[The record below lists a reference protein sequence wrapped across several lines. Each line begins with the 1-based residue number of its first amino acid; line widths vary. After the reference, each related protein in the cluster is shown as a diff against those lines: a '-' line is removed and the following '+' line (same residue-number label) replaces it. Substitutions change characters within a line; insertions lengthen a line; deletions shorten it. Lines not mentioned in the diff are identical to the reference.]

1 MPTAG
6 SPAPATGSCS
16 SLRRTVALLAAL
28 ATLLA
33 GCGLGAGKSASGVS
47 LTVTDGFGKKV
58 LVLEDAA
65 KTRGEDTVMRLL
77 QRNAKV
83 ATRFGGGFV
92 QSVNGV
98 AGQTGAR
105 PLDWFYFVNGSEGSK
120 GSASV
125 RVRAG
130 DRVWWDR
137 HDWGAAMDVPA
148 VVGSFPEPFLHGLGG
163 KRLPVR
169 IECSPPDAPG
179 CKQVS
184 DLLGKAGVVAARGG
198 LAASFTKE
206 TLRILV
212 GQWPAIREDPAAK
225 QIERGPG
232 TSGVFARMSPDGRS
246 LALLDGA
253 GHVARTLGAG
263 AGLVAA
269 TSFEHGR
276 PVWVVTGTDVRG
288 LTDAAE
294 SLQSGVLRNRYALV
308 TDRGKP
314 LSAPER

>member
-1 MPTAG
+1 MRRPTKR
-6 SPAPATGSCS
+6 
-16 SLRRTVALLAAL
+16 LALLAAL
-28 ATLLA
+28 ATLVA
-33 GCGLGAGKSASGVS
+33 GCGLGAGESSSGVS

-58 LVLEDAA
+58 VVLEDDT
-65 KTRGEDTVMRLL
+65 KTQGEDTVMRLL

-83 ATRFGGGFV
+83 TTRYGGGFV
-92 QSVNGV
+92 QSVNGL
-98 AGQTGAR
+98 AGQGGSGSV
-105 PLDWFYFVNGSEGSK
+105 DWFYFVNGSEGSK
-120 GSASV
+120 GAASV
-125 RVRAG
+125 RVRNG
-130 DRVWWDR
+130 DSIWWDR

-148 VVGSFPEPFLHGLGG
+148 VVGSYPEPFLHGLDG

-169 IECSPPDAPG
+169 IECAPAEVPG

-212 GQWPAIREDPAAK
+212 GLWPAIHADPAVR
-225 QIERGPG
+225 QIEKGPQ
-232 TSGVFARMSPDGRS
+232 TSGVFARMAPDGHS
-246 LALLDGA
+246 LELLDAA
-253 GHVARTLGAG
+253 GRVVRRLGAG

-269 TSFEHGR
+269 TSLDHGK
-276 PVWVVTGTDVRG
+276 PVWVVTGTDIRG

-294 SLQSGVLRNRYALV
+294 SLQAGVLRNRFALV
-308 TDRGKP
+308 TDQGRP

>member
-1 MPTAG
+1 MRKHA
-6 SPAPATGSCS
+6 
-16 SLRRTVALLAAL
+16 VILAAL
-28 ATLLA
+28 TVTLA
-33 GCGLGAGKSASGVS
+33 GCGLGAGTSSSGVS
-47 LTVTDGFGKKV
+47 LTVSDGFGKKV
-58 LVLEDAA
+58 VVLKDDA
-65 KTRGEDTVMRLL
+65 KTHGEDTVMRLL

-83 ATRFGGGFV
+83 TTRFGGGFV
-92 QSVNGV
+92 QSVDGLS
-98 AGQTGAR
+98 GQTGSS
-105 PLDWFYFVNGSEGSK
+105 PVDWFYFVNGSEGSK
-120 GSASV
+120 GAASV
-125 RVRAG
+125 RVREG
-130 DRVWWDR
+130 DSVWWDR
-137 HDWGAAMDVPA
+137 HEWGAAMDVPA

-212 GQWPAIREDPAAK
+212 GLWPAIHEDPAAR
-225 QIERGPG
+225 QLEQGPQ
-232 TSGVFARMSPDGRS
+232 TSGVFARMARDGRP
-246 LALLDGA
+246 LALLDGQ
-253 GHVARTLGAG
+253 GHVARTLGPG

-269 TSFEHGR
+269 TSLDHGR

-288 LTDAAE
+288 LTDSAE
-294 SLQSGVLRNRYALV
+294 ALQSGVLRNRFALV
-308 TDRGKP
+308 TDQGRP

>member
-1 MPTAG
+1 MA
-6 SPAPATGSCS
+6 
-16 SLRRTVALLAAL
+16 RRLLVLAAL
-28 ATLLA
+28 ATTVA
-33 GCGLGAGKSASGVS
+33 GCGLGAGTSSSGVS

-58 LVLEDAA
+58 LVLEDDT
-65 KTRGEDTVMRLL
+65 KTQGADTVMRLL

-83 ATRFGGGFV
+83 TTRFGGGFV

-98 AGQTGAR
+98 AGQSGSS
-105 PLDWFYFVNGSEGSK
+105 PVDWFYFVNGTEGSK

-125 RVRAG
+125 RVREG
-130 DRVWWDR
+130 DSVWWDR

-148 VVGSFPEPFLHGLGG
+148 VVGSYPEPFLHGFGG

-169 IECSPPDAPG
+169 IECSPPDTPG

-198 LAASFTKE
+198 LAGSFTQE

-212 GQWPAIREDPAAK
+212 GLWPAIRDDPAAK
-225 QIERGPG
+225 QIERGPQ
-232 TSGVFARMSPDGRS
+232 TSGVFARMSADGRS
-246 LALLDGA
+246 LALLDGQ
-253 GHVARTLGAG
+253 GHVARTLGPG

-269 TSFEHGR
+269 TSLDHAR
-276 PVWVVTGTDVRG
+276 PLWVVTGTDARG
-288 LTDAAE
+288 LADAAE
-294 SLQSGVLRNRYALV
+294 SLQSGVLRNRFALV
-308 TDRGKP
+308 TDQGRP

>member
-1 MPTAG
+1 
-6 SPAPATGSCS
+6 
-16 SLRRTVALLAAL
+16 LVRRLALLAAL
-28 ATLLA
+28 ATTVA
-33 GCGLGAGKSASGVS
+33 GCGLGAGTSSSGVS
-47 LTVTDGFGKKV
+47 LTVTDGFGKRVVV
-58 LVLEDAA
+58 LKDDM
-65 KTRGEDTVMRLL
+65 KTQGEDTVMRLL

-83 ATRFGGGFV
+83 TTRFSGGFV
-92 QSVNGV
+92 QSVNGL
-98 AGQTGAR
+98 AGQTGSS
-105 PLDWFYFVNGSEGSK
+105 PVDWFFFVNGSEGSK

-125 RVRAG
+125 RVHAG
-130 DRVWWDR
+130 DQVWWDR

-148 VVGSFPEPFLHGLGG
+148 VVGSYPEPFLHGLDG

-169 IECSPPDAPG
+169 IECSPPDTPG

-212 GQWPAIREDPAAK
+212 GLWPAIHDDPAAK
-225 QIERGPG
+225 QIERGPQ

-246 LALLDGA
+246 LALLDAQGRA
-253 GHVARTLGAG
+253 VRTLGAG
-263 AGLVAA
+263 SGLVAA
-269 TSFEHGR
+269 TSFDHGK

-288 LTDAAE
+288 LNDAAE
-294 SLQSGVLRNRYALV
+294 SLQAGILRNRFALV
-308 TDRGKP
+308 TDHGKP

>member
-1 MPTAG
+1 LG
-6 SPAPATGSCS
+6 S
-16 SLRRTVALLAAL
+16 RRLALLAAVAAL
-28 ATLLA
+28 GLA
-33 GCGLGAGKSASGVS
+33 GCGLGAGTSSSGVS

-58 LVLEDAA
+58 VVLKDDI
-65 KTRGEDTVMRLL
+65 KTHGEDTVMRLL

-83 ATRFGGGFV
+83 TTRFGGGFV
-92 QSVNGV
+92 QSVNGLS
-98 AGQTGAR
+98 GQSGSS
-105 PLDWFYFVNGSEGSK
+105 PIDWFFFVNGSEGSK

-125 RVRAG
+125 RVHAG
-130 DRVWWDR
+130 DQVWWDR
-137 HDWGAAMDVPA
+137 HDWSAAMDVPA
-148 VVGSFPEPFLHGLGG
+148 VVGSYPEPFLHGLDG

-169 IECSPPDAPG
+169 IECSPANAPG

-206 TLRILV
+206 TLRVLV
-212 GQWPAIREDPAAK
+212 GLWPAIHEDTAAK
-225 QIERGPG
+225 QIERGPQ
-232 TSGVFARMSPDGRS
+232 TSGVFARMSPDGRT
-246 LALLDGA
+246 LALLDA
-253 GHVARTLGAG
+253 SGHVARTLGPG
-263 AGLVAA
+263 TGLIAA

-294 SLQSGVLRNRYALV
+294 SLQAGVLRNRFALV
-308 TDRGKP
+308 TDQGKP